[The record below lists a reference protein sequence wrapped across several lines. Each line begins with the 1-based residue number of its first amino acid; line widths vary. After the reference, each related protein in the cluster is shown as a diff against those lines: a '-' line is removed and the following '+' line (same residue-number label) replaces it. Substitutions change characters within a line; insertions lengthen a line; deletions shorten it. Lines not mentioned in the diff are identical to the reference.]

1 MFGFIAVN
9 LVYRGMEAART
20 RCCCRLPLPLGRGK
34 YGFKGKPGVD

>member
-9 LVYRGMEAART
+9 LVYRGMELA
-20 RCCCRLPLPLGRGK
+20 PLPLGRGK